1 MLSRS
6 SSEMIGRTYTCSFV
20 CLKDFTRFLTQLL
33 KISTKIQHTA
43 GGTNADKSGAD

>member
-1 MLSRS
+1 MLARS
-6 SSEMIGRTYTCSFV
+6 SSEMIGRTYVSSLV
-20 CLKDFTRFLTQLL
+20 RLKDFTRFLTQPL